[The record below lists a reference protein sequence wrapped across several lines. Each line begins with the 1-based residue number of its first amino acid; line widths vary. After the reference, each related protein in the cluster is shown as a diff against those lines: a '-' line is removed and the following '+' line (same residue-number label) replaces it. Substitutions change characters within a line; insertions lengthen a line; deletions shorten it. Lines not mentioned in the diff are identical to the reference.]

1 MDIDKSINKKLSAD
15 DGTTTGSK
23 AWPIILVQK
32 AKTGHR
38 T

>member
-23 AWPIILVQK
+23 ARPIILVQS
-32 AKTGHR
+32 AVSF
-38 T
+38 